1 MHFGV
6 LTSAAKQQ
14 STYATV
20 AARLAAA
27 EAPRDCRRSTSWCAA
42 STSTATTC
50 ARLELAELLISR
62 RDFAPAMHQL
72 LEIVKRDRTFR
83 DDVAR
88 RKLLAVFEMAAEHP
102 DLVAEYRSR
111 LSSLLF

>member
-1 MHFGV
+1 MPP
-6 LTSAAKQQ
+6 
-14 STYATV
+14 YARQV
-20 AARLAAA
+20 
-27 EAPRDCRRSTSWCAA
+27 
-42 STSTATTC
+42 
-50 ARLELAELLISR
+50 RLESVKPVPDLCKVNLCDGVRQRVE
-62 RDFAPAMHQL
+62 FAPAMHQL

>member
-1 MHFGV
+1 
-6 LTSAAKQQ
+6 
-14 STYATV
+14 
-20 AARLAAA
+20 
-27 EAPRDCRRSTSWCAA
+27 
-42 STSTATTC
+42 
-50 ARLELAELLISR
+50 
-62 RDFAPAMHQL
+62 
-72 LEIVKRDRTFR
+72 VKRDRTFR